1 MLLEVAIMLRAI
13 HTDRMGFNEGRSS
26 QEKLRLHLHLGISTL
41 WPHWL
46 STLWVLNSPG
56 EPLDYVLSRGR
67 SGNCLTSR
75 FGLLGRNTNSS
86 ARQTSMKLEA
96 RLASLAALWPRPGHI
111 SPLGVKG
118 WGCSDTGRA
127 VFNLNLA
134 HN

>member
-1 MLLEVAIMLRAI
+1 MLLEVAIMFRTI
-13 HTDRMGFNEGRSS
+13 HTDRMSFNEGPRS
-26 QEKLRLHLHLGISTL
+26 QEKLRLHLQGISTL

-56 EPLDYVLSRGR
+56 EPLDYVLSGGRGN
-67 SGNCLTSR
+67 SLTSR

-111 SPLGVKG
+111 SPLGKEIQG
-118 WGCSDTGRA
+118 GPC
-127 VFNLNLA
+127 LI
-134 HN
+134 